1 MHRMQRIRLKRIAP
15 APILYSADAESL
27 VTQHS
32 GPACIIRIH
41 QENTMAKTFSL
52 NHRSR
57 RSVLNRRETLILENA
72 EGTIIAVDRGCLW
85 VTLERDLRD
94 IVLTKGMRFQ
104 VDRSGRT
111 IIAAEMDSALRLLAP
126 VSLRDRVADAI
137 ERSVAQAFNA
147 WAGRFA
153 RRAVPYV

>member
-1 MHRMQRIRLKRIAP
+1 MHWMRRIRLKRIAP
-15 APILYSADAESL
+15 DPILHSPGAESL
-27 VTQHS
+27 ITQQL

-52 NHRSR
+52 SHRSR
-57 RSVLNRRETLILENA
+57 RSVLNRRETLVLENA
-72 EGTIIAVDRGCLW
+72 QGTIIAVDRGCLW

-111 IIAAEMDSALRLLAP
+111 IIAAEMDSTLRLLAP
-126 VSLRDRVADAI
+126 VSLRDRVADA
-137 ERSVAQAFNA
+137 VAQAYNG
-147 WAGRFA
+147 WTGRFA
-153 RRAVPYV
+153 RRAV

>member
-1 MHRMQRIRLKRIAP
+1 
-15 APILYSADAESL
+15 
-27 VTQHS
+27 
-32 GPACIIRIH
+32 
-41 QENTMAKTFSL
+41 MAKTFSL
-52 NHRSR
+52 SHRSR
-57 RSVLNRRETLILENA
+57 RSVLNRRQTLVLDNA
-72 EGTIIAVDRGCLW
+72 QGTIIAVDRGCLW
-85 VTLERDLRD
+85 VTLEHDLRD

-137 ERSVAQAFNA
+137 GRSAAQVFNG

-153 RRAVPYV
+153 RRAVPYF